1 MVVEEDFSLKKA
13 IFILASFSVHQFIV
27 ALLLAPHFCNSNSC
41 ANVVYFTQLLNF
53 PKLLVTRLNFQ
64 GFSSV
69 SEQVPVKTLAEHL
82 GERHSVHSIFNAV
95 EFVVR
100 VFVVPKYMTARLQKR
115 KIYLMGE

>member
-1 MVVEEDFSLKKA
+1 MVEEDFSLKKA
-13 IFILASFSVHQFIV
+13 IFILASLSVHQFIV

-69 SEQVPVKTLAEHL
+69 SEQVPVKALAEHL